1 MNSGTYQI
9 DPCNQACDYDY
20 EVKVGNKEKD
30 MLIAQLNAHIQEL
43 EQQEK
48 DYDLLNQKFR
58 QLQNEYSLLKDNK
71 LRLEYELKQRDE
83 AYNKKICDLR
93 GENENLQ
100 LGFNEKISV
109 GKKLL
114 SDNDVLG
121 KQLDMKNA
129 EICDLN
135 NKINDLSAQ
144 LRLGLNDKNCLEQK
158 VQQLTEDKNNQKI
171 EIDKLFEDNK
181 KLSQIRQEQE
191 RNLKIGEQDRL
202 NLASKI
208 NENNCEIN
216 NLNDKL
222 RNHMDNIDQLQN
234 KLDNSTALNCNLQN
248 TIKDFERQ
256 INNFRNDNDNL
267 KTNLLK
273 EKTIRADEEKR
284 NEELN
289 QMINDRERKIGLLN
303 QEYEQGKRIHQQISN
318 DNNGF
323 QIEND
328 KLKSHIQ
335 ILTCQN
341 QKLIGELE
349 NVLEQDEKMNGP
361 LSRRDKIAVL
371 LRNNKMTLD
380 QSANTLN
387 EFISCGG
394 NKEMGNSGTRIYSST
409 NNYKNRSSSPGGMT
423 YSRINNA

>member
-1 MNSGTYQI
+1 MNSSTYQI
-9 DPCNQACDYDY
+9 DCCNPCGDIEY

-83 AYNKKICDLR
+83 AYNKRICDLR

-144 LRLGLNDKNCLEQK
+144 LHVGLNDKNCLEQK

-171 EIDKLFEDNK
+171 EIDQLFEDNK
-181 KLSQIRQEQE
+181 RLSQIRQEQE
-191 RNLKIGEQDRL
+191 RNLKIGEQDRC
-202 NLASKI
+202 NLANKI
-208 NENNCEIN
+208 NANNCEIN

-222 RNHMDNIDQLQN
+222 RGHSANISQLQN
-234 KLDNSTALNCNLQN
+234 KLDDSTNLNSNLQN

-256 INNFRNDNDNL
+256 ICNFRNDNDNL
-267 KTNLLK
+267 KNNLIK
-273 EKTIRADEEKR
+273 EKTMRNDEEKR
-284 NEELN
+284 NEELS
-289 QMINDRERKIGLLN
+289 QMINDRDRKIGLLN
-303 QEYEQGKRIHQQISN
+303 QEYEQGKRIHQQISCDN
-318 DNNGF
+318 DGF
-323 QIEND
+323 QVEND
-328 KLKSHIQ
+328 ELRSHVKV
-335 ILTCQN
+335 LTCQN

-349 NVLEQDEKMNGP
+349 NVLAQDEKMNGP

-371 LRNNKMTLD
+371 LRNNKITLD

-387 EFISCGG
+387 EFAGGSSC
-394 NKEMGNSGTRIYSST
+394 
-409 NNYKNRSSSPGGMT
+409 RSPSPGGYT
-423 YSRINNA
+423 YSREC

>member
-9 DPCNQACDYDY
+9 DCYNENDNCDYD
-20 EVKVGNKEKD
+20 VKVGSREKD

-83 AYNKKICDLR
+83 AFNKRICDLR

-144 LRLGLNDKNCLEQK
+144 LDLGLNDKNCLEQK
-158 VQQLTEDKNNQKI
+158 IQQLTDEKNNQKI
-171 EIDKLFEDNK
+171 EIDQLFEDNK

-222 RNHMDNIDQLQN
+222 RNHIYNVDQLQN
-234 KLDNSTALNCNLQN
+234 KLDNSNALNCNLQN
-248 TIKDFERQ
+248 TMKDFERQ
-256 INNFRNDNDNL
+256 INNYKNDNDNL
-267 KTNLLK
+267 KNNLIK
-273 EKTIRADEEKR
+273 EKSIRIDEEKR

-289 QMINDRERKIGLLN
+289 QMINDRDRKISLLN
-303 QEYEQGKRIHQQISN
+303 QEYEQGKRIHQQISCDN
-318 DNNGF
+318 DGF

-328 KLKSHIQ
+328 KLKRHIQ
-335 ILTCQN
+335 VLTCQN
-341 QKLIGELE
+341 QKLISELE
-349 NVLEQDEKMNGP
+349 NVLAQDEKMNGP

-387 EFISCGG
+387 EFINCGG
-394 NKEMGNSGTRIYSST
+394 KNDIGNSGSRIYSS
-409 NNYKNRSSSPGGMT
+409 NSYKNRTSSPGGYT
-423 YSRINNA
+423 YSRVNA

>member
-9 DPCNQACDYDY
+9 DCCDQNCDYEY

-48 DYDLLNQKFR
+48 DYDLLKQKFR

-83 AYNKKICDLR
+83 AYNKRICDLR

-129 EICDLN
+129 EISDLN

-144 LRLGLNDKNCLEQK
+144 LRAGLNDKNCLEQK
-158 VQQLTEDKNNQKI
+158 VQELTDDKNNQKI

-208 NENNCEIN
+208 SENNCEIN

-222 RNHMDNIDQLQN
+222 RNHMNNIDQLQN

-256 INNFRNDNDNL
+256 INNFRCDNDNL
-267 KTNLLK
+267 KNNLLK
-273 EKTIRADEEKR
+273 EKTIRADEEKK
-284 NEELN
+284 NEELS
-289 QMINDRERKIGLLN
+289 QMINDRDRKIGLLN
-303 QEYEQGKRIHQQISN
+303 QEYEQGKRIHQQISC

-335 ILTCQN
+335 VLTCQN

-349 NVLEQDEKMNGP
+349 NVLAQDEKMNGP

-394 NKEMGNSGTRIYSST
+394 NKDMGNFSS
-409 NNYKNRSSSPGGMT
+409 NNYKNRSSSPGGFT
-423 YSRINNA
+423 YSRVNNA

>member
-9 DPCNQACDYDY
+9 DSYNQNGDYDY

-144 LRLGLNDKNCLEQK
+144 LRLGLNDKDCLEQK

-222 RNHMDNIDQLQN
+222 RSHMSNIDQLQN

-256 INNFRNDNDNL
+256 INNFRSDNDNL

-273 EKTIRADEEKR
+273 EKAIRADEEKR

-289 QMINDRERKIGLLN
+289 QMINDRERRIGLLN
-303 QEYEQGKRIHQQISN
+303 QEYEQGKRIHQQISC

-335 ILTCQN
+335 VLTCQN

-349 NVLEQDEKMNGP
+349 NVLAQDEKMNGP
-361 LSRRDKIAVL
+361 LSRRDKIADL

-394 NKEMGNSGTRIYSST
+394 SKEMGNSGTRVYSP
-409 NNYKNRSSSPGGMT
+409 NNYKNRTSSPGGFT

>member
-1 MNSGTYQI
+1 MNSGTCQI

-222 RNHMDNIDQLQN
+222 RNHMNNIDQLQN

>member
-9 DPCNQACDYDY
+9 DSGDQNGDYDY
-20 EVKVGNKEKD
+20 EVKVGDKEKD
-30 MLIAQLNAHIQEL
+30 MLIAQLNTHIQDL

-48 DYDLLNQKFR
+48 NYDLLNQKFR

-100 LGFNEKISV
+100 LGFNEKITV

-144 LRLGLNDKNCLEQK
+144 LQLGLDDKNCLEQK
-158 VQQLTEDKNNQKI
+158 VQELTEVKNNQKV
-171 EIDKLFEDNK
+171 EIDQLFEDNK

-191 RNLKIGEQDRL
+191 RNLKIGEQDKL
-202 NLASKI
+202 NLVSKI

-222 RNHMDNIDQLQN
+222 RNQINSIEQLQN

-256 INNFRNDNDNL
+256 ISNFKNDNDNL
-267 KTNLLK
+267 KNNLLK
-273 EKTIRADEEKR
+273 EKAIRDDEEKR
-284 NEELN
+284 NEELG
-289 QMINDRERKIGLLN
+289 QMINDRERRIGLLN
-303 QEYEQGKRIHQQISN
+303 QEFEQGKRIHQQITSDN
-318 DNNGF
+318 DAF
-323 QIEND
+323 QLEND
-328 KLKSHIQ
+328 KLKGHIQ
-335 ILTCQN
+335 VLTCQN
-341 QKLIGELE
+341 QKLIEELE
-349 NVLEQDEKMNGP
+349 NVLAQDENMNGP
-361 LSRRDKIAVL
+361 LSRRDKISAL

-387 EFISCGG
+387 QFISSGG
-394 NKEMGNSGTRIYSST
+394 N
-409 NNYKNRSSSPGGMT
+409 NNASRAYTSNNNINKSSSPGRIT
-423 YSRINNA
+423 YSRINNS

>member
-9 DPCNQACDYDY
+9 DSGDQNGDYDY
-20 EVKVGNKEKD
+20 EVKVGDKEKD
-30 MLIAQLNAHIQEL
+30 MLIAQLNAHIQDL

-48 DYDLLNQKFR
+48 NYDLLNQKFR
-58 QLQNEYSLLKDNK
+58 QLQNEYSLLKYNK

-100 LGFNEKISV
+100 LGFNEKITV

-135 NKINDLSAQ
+135 NKINDLTAQ
-144 LRLGLNDKNCLEQK
+144 LQLGLDDKNCLEQK
-158 VQQLTEDKNNQKI
+158 VQELTEVKNNQKV
-171 EIDKLFEDNK
+171 EIDQLFEDNK

-191 RNLKIGEQDRL
+191 RNLKIGEQDKL
-202 NLASKI
+202 NLVSKI

-222 RNHMDNIDQLQN
+222 RNQINSIEQLQN

-256 INNFRNDNDNL
+256 ISNFKNDHDNL
-267 KTNLLK
+267 KNNLLK
-273 EKTIRADEEKR
+273 EKAIRDDEEKR
-284 NEELN
+284 NEELG
-289 QMINDRERKIGLLN
+289 QMINDRERRIGLLN
-303 QEYEQGKRIHQQISN
+303 QEFEQGKRIHQQITSDN
-318 DNNGF
+318 DAF
-323 QIEND
+323 QLEND
-328 KLKSHIQ
+328 KLKGHIQ
-335 ILTCQN
+335 VLTCQN
-341 QKLIGELE
+341 QKLIEELE
-349 NVLEQDEKMNGP
+349 NVLAQDENMNGP
-361 LSRRDKIAVL
+361 LSRRDKISAL

-387 EFISCGG
+387 QFIGG
-394 NKEMGNSGTRIYSST
+394 N
-409 NNYKNRSSSPGGMT
+409 NNDSRAYTSNNNMNKSSSPGRIT

>member
-9 DPCNQACDYDY
+9 DCYHENDNCDYD
-20 EVKVGNKEKD
+20 VKVGSREKD

-83 AYNKKICDLR
+83 AFNKRICDLR

-144 LRLGLNDKNCLEQK
+144 LNLGLNDKSCLEQK
-158 VQQLTEDKNNQKI
+158 IQQLTEEKNNQKI
-171 EIDKLFEDNK
+171 EIDQLFEDNK

-191 RNLKIGEQDRL
+191 RNLKLGEQDRL
-202 NLASKI
+202 TLASKI

-222 RNHMDNIDQLQN
+222 RNHMSNIDQLQN

-248 TIKDFERQ
+248 TMKDFERQ
-256 INNFRNDNDNL
+256 INNFKNDNDNL
-267 KTNLLK
+267 KNNLIK
-273 EKTIRADEEKR
+273 EKSIRIDEEKR
-284 NEELN
+284 NEELT
-289 QMINDRERKIGLLN
+289 QMINDRDRKISLLT
-303 QEYEQGKRIHQQISN
+303 QEYEQGKRIHQQISCDN
-318 DNNGF
+318 DGF
-323 QIEND
+323 QCEND
-328 KLKSHIQ
+328 KLKNHIQ
-335 ILTCQN
+335 VLTCQN

-371 LRNNKMTLD
+371 LRNNKITLD
-380 QSANTLN
+380 QSANALN
-387 EFISCGG
+387 EFI
-394 NKEMGNSGTRIYSST
+394 NYILKNEVGNSGSRIY
-409 NNYKNRSSSPGGMT
+409 RSSSPGGCT
-423 YSRINNA
+423 YSRINA

>member
-9 DPCNQACDYDY
+9 DCYNENDNCDYD
-20 EVKVGNKEKD
+20 VKVGSREKD

-83 AYNKKICDLR
+83 AYNKRICDLR

-144 LRLGLNDKNCLEQK
+144 LNLGLNDKNCLEQK
-158 VQQLTEDKNNQKI
+158 IQQLTEEKNNQKV
-171 EIDKLFEDNK
+171 EIDQLFEDNK

-222 RNHMDNIDQLQN
+222 RNHMCNIDQLQN
-234 KLDNSTALNCNLQN
+234 KLDSSTALNCNLQN

-256 INNFRNDNDNL
+256 INNFKNDNDNL
-267 KTNLLK
+267 KNNLIK
-273 EKTIRADEEKR
+273 EKSIRIDEEKR
-284 NEELN
+284 NEELT
-289 QMINDRERKIGLLN
+289 QMINDRDRKISLLT
-303 QEYEQGKRIHQQISN
+303 QEYEQGKKIHQQISCDN
-318 DNNGF
+318 DGF

-328 KLKSHIQ
+328 KLKNHIQ
-335 ILTCQN
+335 VLTCQN

-349 NVLEQDEKMNGP
+349 NVLAQDEKMNGP

-371 LRNNKMTLD
+371 LRNNKITLD

-387 EFISCGG
+387 EFINCGG
-394 NKEMGNSGTRIYSST
+394 KNEIGGGSVNRVYSSSS
-409 NNYKNRSSSPGGMT
+409 YKNKTSSPGGYT
-423 YSRINNA
+423 YSRVNC

>member
-1 MNSGTYQI
+1 MNSSTYQI
-9 DPCNQACDYDY
+9 DSCNPCGEIEY

-83 AYNKKICDLR
+83 AYNKRICDLR

-109 GKKLL
+109 GNKLL

-135 NKINDLSAQ
+135 NKINDLSSQ
-144 LRLGLNDKNCLEQK
+144 LHAGLNDKNCLEQK
-158 VQQLTEDKNNQKI
+158 VQQSNDDKNSQKI
-171 EIDKLFEDNK
+171 EIDRLFEDNK
-181 KLSQIRQEQE
+181 RLSQIRQEQE

-202 NLASKI
+202 NLANKI
-208 NENNCEIN
+208 NANNCEIN

-222 RNHMDNIDQLQN
+222 RSHISNIDQLQN
-234 KLDNSTALNCNLQN
+234 KLDSSSALNCNLQN

-256 INNFRNDNDNL
+256 ICNFQNDNDNL
-267 KTNLLK
+267 KNNLLK
-273 EKTIRADEEKR
+273 EKSIRADEEKR
-284 NEELN
+284 NDELT
-289 QMINDRERKIGLLN
+289 QMINDRDRKIGLLN
-303 QEYEQGKRIHQQISN
+303 QEYEQGKRIHQQITCDN
-318 DNNGF
+318 DGF

-328 KLKSHIQ
+328 KLRGHVKV
-335 ILTCQN
+335 LTCQN

-349 NVLEQDEKMNGP
+349 NVLAQDEKMNGP

-387 EFISCGG
+387 EFTNIPCG
-394 NKEMGNSGTRIYSST
+394 NEMGNVGTRIYSSS
-409 NNYKNRSSSPGGMT
+409 YKNRTSSPVGCT
-423 YSRINNA
+423 YSRANNV

>member
-1 MNSGTYQI
+1 MNSETYQI
-9 DPCNQACDYDY
+9 DSYINNDNCDYD
-20 EVKVGNKEKD
+20 VKVGSREKD

-48 DYDLLNQKFR
+48 DYDLLSQKFR

-83 AYNKKICDLR
+83 AFNKRICDLR

-135 NKINDLSAQ
+135 NKINDLSGQ
-144 LRLGLNDKNCLEQK
+144 LNLGLNDKNCLEQK
-158 VQQLTEDKNNQKI
+158 IQQLTDEKNNQKI
-171 EIDKLFEDNK
+171 EIDQLFEDNK

-191 RNLKIGEQDRL
+191 RNLKLGEQDRI

-222 RNHMDNIDQLQN
+222 RNHVCNIEQLQN
-234 KLDNSTALNCNLQN
+234 KLDNCTALNCNLQN

-256 INNFRNDNDNL
+256 INNFKNENDNL
-267 KTNLLK
+267 KNNLIK
-273 EKTIRADEEKR
+273 EKSIRIDEEKR

-289 QMINDRERKIGLLN
+289 QMINDRDRKITLLN
-303 QEYEQGKRIHQQISN
+303 QEYEQGKKIHQQISCDN
-318 DNNGF
+318 DGF

-335 ILTCQN
+335 VLTCQN
-341 QKLIGELE
+341 QKLISELE
-349 NVLEQDEKMNGP
+349 NVLAQDEKMNGP
-361 LSRRDKIAVL
+361 LSRRDKIAAL

-380 QSANTLN
+380 QSANSLN
-387 EFISCGG
+387 EFINCGG
-394 NKEMGNSGTRIYSST
+394 KNEIGNNYSPNS
-409 NNYKNRSSSPGGMT
+409 YKNRTSSPEGYT
-423 YSRINNA
+423 YSRVNA

>member
-1 MNSGTYQI
+1 MNSSTYQI
-9 DPCNQACDYDY
+9 DCCNPCGDIEY

-83 AYNKKICDLR
+83 AYNKRICDLR

-144 LRLGLNDKNCLEQK
+144 LHVGLNDKNCLEQK

-171 EIDKLFEDNK
+171 EIDQLFEDNK
-181 KLSQIRQEQE
+181 RLSQIRQEQE
-191 RNLKIGEQDRL
+191 RNLKIGEQDRC
-202 NLASKI
+202 NLANKI
-208 NENNCEIN
+208 NANNCEIN

-222 RNHMDNIDQLQN
+222 RGHLANISQLQN
-234 KLDNSTALNCNLQN
+234 KLDDSTNLNCNLQN

-256 INNFRNDNDNL
+256 ICNFRNDNDNL
-267 KTNLLK
+267 KNNLIK
-273 EKTIRADEEKR
+273 EKTMRNDEEKR
-284 NEELN
+284 NEELS
-289 QMINDRERKIGLLN
+289 QMINDRDRKIGLLN
-303 QEYEQGKRIHQQISN
+303 QEYEQGKRIHQQISCDN
-318 DNNGF
+318 DGF
-323 QIEND
+323 QVEND
-328 KLKSHIQ
+328 KLRSHVKV
-335 ILTCQN
+335 LTCQN

-361 LSRRDKIAVL
+361 LSRRDKI
-371 LRNNKMTLD
+371 TLD

-387 EFISCGG
+387 EFAGGSSC
-394 NKEMGNSGTRIYSST
+394 
-409 NNYKNRSSSPGGMT
+409 RSPSPGGYT
-423 YSRINNA
+423 YSREC

>member
-1 MNSGTYQI
+1 
-9 DPCNQACDYDY
+9 
-20 EVKVGNKEKD
+20 

-83 AYNKKICDLR
+83 AYNKRICDLR

-109 GKKLL
+109 GNKLL

-135 NKINDLSAQ
+135 NKINDLSSQ
-144 LRLGLNDKNCLEQK
+144 LHAGLNDKNCLEQK
-158 VQQLTEDKNNQKI
+158 VQQLNDDKNSQKI
-171 EIDKLFEDNK
+171 EIDRLFEDNK
-181 KLSQIRQEQE
+181 RLSQIRQEQE

-202 NLASKI
+202 NLANKI
-208 NENNCEIN
+208 NANNCEIN

-222 RNHMDNIDQLQN
+222 RSHISNIDQLQN
-234 KLDNSTALNCNLQN
+234 KLDSSSALNCNLQN

-256 INNFRNDNDNL
+256 ICNFQNDNDNL
-267 KTNLLK
+267 KNNLLK
-273 EKTIRADEEKR
+273 EKSIRADEEKR
-284 NEELN
+284 NDELT
-289 QMINDRERKIGLLN
+289 QMINDRDRKIGLLN
-303 QEYEQGKRIHQQISN
+303 QEYEQGKRIHQQITCDN
-318 DNNGF
+318 DGF

-328 KLKSHIQ
+328 KLRGHVKV
-335 ILTCQN
+335 LTCQN

-349 NVLEQDEKMNGP
+349 NVLAQDEKMNGP

-387 EFISCGG
+387 EFINIPC
-394 NKEMGNSGTRIYSST
+394 NNEMGNAGTRIYSST
-409 NNYKNRSSSPGGMT
+409 YKNRASSPVGCT
-423 YSRINNA
+423 YSRANNA

>member
-9 DPCNQACDYDY
+9 DCYHENDNCDYD
-20 EVKVGNKEKD
+20 VKVGSREKD

-83 AYNKKICDLR
+83 AFNKRICDLR

-144 LRLGLNDKNCLEQK
+144 LNLGLNDKNCLEQK
-158 VQQLTEDKNNQKI
+158 IQQLTEEKNNQKV
-171 EIDKLFEDNK
+171 EIDQLFEDNK

-222 RNHMDNIDQLQN
+222 RNHMCNIDQLQN

-256 INNFRNDNDNL
+256 INNFKNDNDNL
-267 KTNLLK
+267 KNNLIK
-273 EKTIRADEEKR
+273 EKSIRIDEEKR
-284 NEELN
+284 NDELN
-289 QMINDRERKIGLLN
+289 QMINDRDRKISLLT
-303 QEYEQGKRIHQQISN
+303 QEYEQGKKIHQQISCDN
-318 DNNGF
+318 DGF

-328 KLKSHIQ
+328 KLKNHIQ
-335 ILTCQN
+335 VLTCQN

-349 NVLEQDEKMNGP
+349 NVLAQDEKMNGP
-361 LSRRDKIAVL
+361 LSRRDKITVL

-387 EFISCGG
+387 EFINCGG
-394 NKEMGNSGTRIYSST
+394 KNEIGGGSANRVYSS
-409 NNYKNRSSSPGGMT
+409 NSYKNRTSSPGGYT
-423 YSRINNA
+423 YSRVNA

>member
-1 MNSGTYQI
+1 MSSGTYQI
-9 DPCNQACDYDY
+9 DCFNNDNGDYNY

-48 DYDLLNQKFR
+48 DYDSLNQKFR

-83 AYNKKICDLR
+83 AYNKRICDLR

-158 VQQLTEDKNNQKI
+158 VAQLTEDKNNQKI

-191 RNLKIGEQDRL
+191 RNLKMGEQDRL

-222 RNHMDNIDQLQN
+222 RSHMSNVDQLQN
-234 KLDNSTALNCNLQN
+234 KLDNCTALNCNLQN
-248 TIKDFERQ
+248 TMKDFERQ

-267 KTNLLK
+267 KNNLIK
-273 EKTIRADEEKR
+273 EKAIRADEEKR
-284 NEELN
+284 GEELS

-303 QEYEQGKRIHQQISN
+303 QEYEQGKRIHQQISS

-335 ILTCQN
+335 VLTCQN

-349 NVLEQDEKMNGP
+349 NVLAQDEKMNGP

-394 NKEMGNSGTRIYSST
+394 SKDLGNSGSRIY
-409 NNYKNRSSSPGGMT
+409 RSSSPGGFT
-423 YSRINNA
+423 YSRVNNA

>member
-9 DPCNQACDYDY
+9 DSGDQNGDFDY
-20 EVKVGNKEKD
+20 EVKVGDKEKD
-30 MLIAQLNAHIQEL
+30 MLIAQLNAHIQDL

-48 DYDLLNQKFR
+48 NYDLLNQKFR

-100 LGFNEKISV
+100 LGFNEKITV

-144 LRLGLNDKNCLEQK
+144 LQLGLDDKNCLEQK
-158 VQQLTEDKNNQKI
+158 VQELTEVKNNQKV
-171 EIDKLFEDNK
+171 EIDQLFEDNK

-191 RNLKIGEQDRL
+191 RNLKIGEQDKL
-202 NLASKI
+202 NLVSKI

-222 RNHMDNIDQLQN
+222 RNQISNIEQLQN

-256 INNFRNDNDNL
+256 ISNFKNDNDNL
-267 KTNLLK
+267 KNNLLK
-273 EKTIRADEEKR
+273 EKAIRDDEEKR
-284 NEELN
+284 NEELG
-289 QMINDRERKIGLLN
+289 QMINDRERRIGLLN
-303 QEYEQGKRIHQQISN
+303 QEFEQGKRIHQQITSDN
-318 DNNGF
+318 DAF
-323 QIEND
+323 QLEND
-328 KLKSHIQ
+328 KLKGHIQ
-335 ILTCQN
+335 VLTCQN
-341 QKLIGELE
+341 QKLIEELE
-349 NVLEQDEKMNGP
+349 NVLAQDENMNGP
-361 LSRRDKIAVL
+361 LSRRDKIAAL

-387 EFISCGG
+387 QFISSGG
-394 NKEMGNSGTRIYSST
+394 N
-409 NNYKNRSSSPGGMT
+409 NNASRAYTSNNNINKSSSPGRIT
-423 YSRINNA
+423 YSRINNS

>member
-9 DPCNQACDYDY
+9 DSGDQNGDYDY
-20 EVKVGNKEKD
+20 EVKVGDKEKD
-30 MLIAQLNAHIQEL
+30 MLIAQLNTHIQDL

-48 DYDLLNQKFR
+48 NYDLLNQKFR

-100 LGFNEKISV
+100 LGFNEKITV

-144 LRLGLNDKNCLEQK
+144 LQLGLDDKNCLEQK
-158 VQQLTEDKNNQKI
+158 VQELTEVKNNQKV
-171 EIDKLFEDNK
+171 EIDQLFEDNK

-191 RNLKIGEQDRL
+191 RNLKIGEQDKL
-202 NLASKI
+202 NLVSKI

-222 RNHMDNIDQLQN
+222 RNQINSIEQLQN

-256 INNFRNDNDNL
+256 ISNFKNDNDNL
-267 KTNLLK
+267 KNNLLK
-273 EKTIRADEEKR
+273 EKAIRDDEEKR
-284 NEELN
+284 NEELG
-289 QMINDRERKIGLLN
+289 QMINDRERRIGLLN
-303 QEYEQGKRIHQQISN
+303 QEFEQGKRIHQQITSDN
-318 DNNGF
+318 DAF
-323 QIEND
+323 QLEND
-328 KLKSHIQ
+328 KLKGHIQ
-335 ILTCQN
+335 VLTCQN
-341 QKLIGELE
+341 QKLIEELE
-349 NVLEQDEKMNGP
+349 NVLAQDENMNGP
-361 LSRRDKIAVL
+361 LSRRDKISAL

-387 EFISCGG
+387 QFISSGG
-394 NKEMGNSGTRIYSST
+394 N
-409 NNYKNRSSSPGGMT
+409 NNASRAYTANNNMNKSSSPGRIT

>member
-1 MNSGTYQI
+1 MNSSTYQI
-9 DPCNQACDYDY
+9 DSCNPCGEIEY

-83 AYNKKICDLR
+83 AYNKRICDLR

-144 LRLGLNDKNCLEQK
+144 LRAGLNDKNCLEQK
-158 VQQLTEDKNNQKI
+158 VQELTDDKNNQKI

-208 NENNCEIN
+208 SENNCEIN

-222 RNHMDNIDQLQN
+222 RNHMNNIDQLQN

-256 INNFRNDNDNL
+256 INNFRCDNDNL
-267 KTNLLK
+267 KNNLLK
-273 EKTIRADEEKR
+273 EKTIRADEEKK
-284 NEELN
+284 NEELS
-289 QMINDRERKIGLLN
+289 QMINDRDRKIGLLN
-303 QEYEQGKRIHQQISN
+303 QEYEQGKRIHQQISC

-335 ILTCQN
+335 VLTCQN

-349 NVLEQDEKMNGP
+349 NVLAQDEKMNGP

-394 NKEMGNSGTRIYSST
+394 NKDMGNFSS
-409 NNYKNRSSSPGGMT
+409 NNYKNRSSSPGGFT
-423 YSRINNA
+423 YSRVNNA

>member
-9 DPCNQACDYDY
+9 DPCNQSCDYDY

-222 RNHMDNIDQLQN
+222 RNHMNNIDQLQN

>member
-1 MNSGTYQI
+1 MNCGTYQM
-9 DPCNQACDYDY
+9 DSYSPSRDCDY
-20 EVKVGNKEKD
+20 EVKVCNKEKD
-30 MLIAQLNAHIQEL
+30 MLIAQLNAHIHEL

-83 AYNKKICDLR
+83 AYNKRICDLR

-135 NKINDLSAQ
+135 NKINDLSTQ
-144 LRLGLNDKNCLEQK
+144 LHLGLNDKNCLEQK

-171 EIDKLFEDNK
+171 EIDRLFEDNK

-191 RNLKIGEQDRL
+191 RDLKIGEQDRS
-202 NLASKI
+202 NLRNKI
-208 NENNCEIN
+208 SENNCEIN

-222 RNHMDNIDQLQN
+222 RNHLNNIDQLQN
-234 KLDNSTALNCNLQN
+234 KLDNSSALNCNLQN

-256 INNFRNDNDNL
+256 ICNFRNDNDNL
-267 KTNLLK
+267 K
-273 EKTIRADEEKR
+273 I
-284 NEELN
+284 
-289 QMINDRERKIGLLN
+289 
-303 QEYEQGKRIHQQISN
+303 
-318 DNNGF
+318 
-323 QIEND
+323 
-328 KLKSHIQ
+328 
-335 ILTCQN
+335 
-341 QKLIGELE
+341 
-349 NVLEQDEKMNGP
+349 
-361 LSRRDKIAVL
+361 
-371 LRNNKMTLD
+371 
-380 QSANTLN
+380 
-387 EFISCGG
+387 
-394 NKEMGNSGTRIYSST
+394 IY
-409 NNYKNRSSSPGGMT
+409 
-423 YSRINNA
+423 

>member
-1 MNSGTYQI
+1 MNSSTYQI
-9 DPCNQACDYDY
+9 DCCNPCGEIEY
-20 EVKVGNKEKD
+20 EIKVGNKEKD
-30 MLIAQLNAHIQEL
+30 MLIAQLNAHIHEL

-83 AYNKKICDLR
+83 AYNKRICDLR

-100 LGFNEKISV
+100 LGYNEKISV

-135 NKINDLSAQ
+135 NKINDLSSQ
-144 LRLGLNDKNCLEQK
+144 LHAGLNDKNCLEQK
-158 VQQLTEDKNNQKI
+158 VQQLNDDKNDQKI
-171 EIDKLFEDNK
+171 EIDRLFEDNK
-181 KLSQIRQEQE
+181 RLSQIRQEQE

-202 NLASKI
+202 NLANKI
-208 NENNCEIN
+208 NANNCEIN
-216 NLNDKL
+216 NLNDNL
-222 RNHMDNIDQLQN
+222 RSHISNIDQLQN
-234 KLDNSTALNCNLQN
+234 KLDNSSALNCNLQN

-256 INNFRNDNDNL
+256 ICNFQNDNDNL
-267 KTNLLK
+267 KNNLLK
-273 EKTIRADEEKR
+273 EKSIRADEEKR
-284 NEELN
+284 NDELT
-289 QMINDRERKIGLLN
+289 QMINDRDRKIGLLN
-303 QEYEQGKRIHQQISN
+303 QEYEQGKRIHQQITCDN
-318 DNNGF
+318 DGF
-323 QIEND
+323 QCEND
-328 KLKSHIQ
+328 KLRGHIKV
-335 ILTCQN
+335 LTCQN

-349 NVLEQDEKMNGP
+349 NVLAQDEKMNGP

-387 EFISCGG
+387 EFM
-394 NKEMGNSGTRIYSST
+394 N
-409 NNYKNRSSSPGGMT
+409 
-423 YSRINNA
+423 

>member
-1 MNSGTYQI
+1 MNSGTYEI
-9 DPCNQACDYDY
+9 DPYCQNGDYDY

-30 MLIAQLNAHIQEL
+30 MLIAQLTAHIQEL
-43 EQQEK
+43 EQREK

-58 QLQNEYSLLKDNK
+58 QLQNEFSLLKDNK

-83 AYNKKICDLR
+83 AYNKRICDLR

-135 NKINDLSAQ
+135 NKINELSAQ
-144 LRLGLNDKNCLEQK
+144 LRIGLEDKNCLEQK
-158 VQQLTEDKNNQKI
+158 VQQLTDDKNNQKI
-171 EIDKLFEDNK
+171 EIDQLFEDNK

-191 RNLKIGEQDRL
+191 RDLKLGEQDKICL
-202 NLASKI
+202 TNKI

-222 RNHMDNIDQLQN
+222 RNQISSIEQLQN

-256 INNFRNDNDNL
+256 INNFKNDNDNL
-267 KTNLLK
+267 KNNLLK
-273 EKTIRADEEKR
+273 EKAIRCDEEKK
-284 NEELN
+284 NEELS
-289 QMINDRERKIGLLN
+289 QMINDRERRIRLLN
-303 QEYEQGKRIHQQISN
+303 QEYEQGKRIHQQISCDN
-318 DNNGF
+318 DGF

-335 ILTCQN
+335 VLTCQN

-349 NVLEQDEKMNGP
+349 NVLDQDEKMNGP
-361 LSRRDKIAVL
+361 LSRREKIAGL

-387 EFISCGG
+387 EFVNCGG
-394 NKEMGNSGTRIYSST
+394 NNDIGNSSERIINS
-409 NNYKNRSSSPGGMT
+409 NNYKNRATSSGGYT

>member
-9 DPCNQACDYDY
+9 DCCDPNCDYEY

-83 AYNKKICDLR
+83 AYNKRICDLR

-144 LRLGLNDKNCLEQK
+144 LRAGLNDKNCLEQK
-158 VQQLTEDKNNQKI
+158 VQELTDDKNNQKI

-222 RNHMDNIDQLQN
+222 RSHMSNIDQLQN

-273 EKTIRADEEKR
+273 EKAIRADEEKR

-289 QMINDRERKIGLLN
+289 QMINDRERRIGLLN
-303 QEYEQGKRIHQQISN
+303 QEYEQGKRIHQQISC

-335 ILTCQN
+335 VLTCQN

-349 NVLEQDEKMNGP
+349 NVLAQDEKMNGP

-394 NKEMGNSGTRIYSST
+394 SKEMGNSGTRVYSP
-409 NNYKNRSSSPGGMT
+409 NNYKNRTSSPGGFT

>member
-1 MNSGTYQI
+1 MNSSTYQI
-9 DPCNQACDYDY
+9 DSWNPWDEVEY

-30 MLIAQLNAHIQEL
+30 ILIAQLNAHIQEL

-83 AYNKKICDLR
+83 AYNKRICDLR

-109 GKKLL
+109 GNKLL
-114 SDNDVLG
+114 SDNDILG

-135 NKINDLSAQ
+135 NKINDLSSQ
-144 LRLGLNDKNCLEQK
+144 LHVGLNDKNCLEQK
-158 VQQLTEDKNNQKI
+158 VQQLNDDKNSQKI
-171 EIDKLFEDNK
+171 EIDRLFEDNK

-202 NLASKI
+202 NLANKI
-208 NENNCEIN
+208 NANNCEIN

-222 RNHMDNIDQLQN
+222 RSHICNIDQLQN
-234 KLDNSTALNCNLQN
+234 KLDNSSVLNCNLQN

-256 INNFRNDNDNL
+256 ICNFQNDNDNL
-267 KTNLLK
+267 KNNLLK
-273 EKTIRADEEKR
+273 EKSIRADEEKR
-284 NEELN
+284 NDELT
-289 QMINDRERKIGLLN
+289 QMINDRDRKIGLLN
-303 QEYEQGKRIHQQISN
+303 QEYEQGKRVHQQISCDN
-318 DNNGF
+318 DGF
-323 QIEND
+323 QVEND
-328 KLKSHIQ
+328 KLKDHVKV
-335 ILTCQN
+335 LTCQN

-349 NVLEQDEKMNGP
+349 NVLAQDERMNGP

-387 EFISCGG
+387 EFINIAAC
-394 NKEMGNSGTRIYSST
+394 
-409 NNYKNRSSSPGGMT
+409 
-423 YSRINNA
+423 

>member
-1 MNSGTYQI
+1 MNSSTYQI
-9 DPCNQACDYDY
+9 YSCNPCGEIEY

-30 MLIAQLNAHIQEL
+30 MLIAQLNAHIQDL

-48 DYDLLNQKFR
+48 NYDLLNQKFR
-58 QLQNEYSLLKDNK
+58 QLQNEYSLLKYNK

-100 LGFNEKISV
+100 LGFNEKITV

-135 NKINDLSAQ
+135 NKINDLTAQ
-144 LRLGLNDKNCLEQK
+144 LQLGLDDKNCLEQK
-158 VQQLTEDKNNQKI
+158 VQELTEVKNNQKV
-171 EIDKLFEDNK
+171 EIDQLFEDNK

-191 RNLKIGEQDRL
+191 RNLKIGEQDKL
-202 NLASKI
+202 NLVSKI

-222 RNHMDNIDQLQN
+222 RNQINSIEQLQN

-256 INNFRNDNDNL
+256 ISNFKNDHDNL
-267 KTNLLK
+267 KNNLLK
-273 EKTIRADEEKR
+273 EKAIRDDEEKR
-284 NEELN
+284 NEELG
-289 QMINDRERKIGLLN
+289 QMINDRERRIGLLN
-303 QEYEQGKRIHQQISN
+303 QEFEQGKRIHQQITSDN
-318 DNNGF
+318 DAF
-323 QIEND
+323 QLEND
-328 KLKSHIQ
+328 KLKGHIQ
-335 ILTCQN
+335 VLTCQN
-341 QKLIGELE
+341 QKLIEELE
-349 NVLEQDEKMNGP
+349 NVLAQDENMNGP
-361 LSRRDKIAVL
+361 LSRRDKISAL

-387 EFISCGG
+387 QFIGG
-394 NKEMGNSGTRIYSST
+394 N
-409 NNYKNRSSSPGGMT
+409 NNDSRAYTSNNNMNKSSSPGRIT

>member
-9 DPCNQACDYDY
+9 DCCDQNCDYEY

-83 AYNKKICDLR
+83 AYNKRICDLR

-144 LRLGLNDKNCLEQK
+144 LRAGLNDKNCLEQK
-158 VQQLTEDKNNQKI
+158 VQELTDDKNNQKI

-208 NENNCEIN
+208 SENNCEIN

-222 RNHMDNIDQLQN
+222 RNHMNNIDQLQN
-234 KLDNSTALNCNLQN
+234 KLDSSTALNCNLQN
-248 TIKDFERQ
+248 TIKDFERK
-256 INNFRNDNDNL
+256 INNFRCDNDNL
-267 KTNLLK
+267 KNNLLK
-273 EKTIRADEEKR
+273 EKTIRADEEKK
-284 NEELN
+284 NEELS
-289 QMINDRERKIGLLN
+289 QMINDRDRKIGLLN
-303 QEYEQGKRIHQQISN
+303 QEYEQGKRIHQQISC

-335 ILTCQN
+335 VLTCQN

-349 NVLEQDEKMNGP
+349 NVLAQDEKMNGP

-394 NKEMGNSGTRIYSST
+394 NKDMGNFSS
-409 NNYKNRSSSPGGMT
+409 NNYKNRSSSPGGFT
-423 YSRINNA
+423 YSRVNNA

>member
-9 DPCNQACDYDY
+9 DCYHENDNCDYD
-20 EVKVGNKEKD
+20 VKVGSREKD

-83 AYNKKICDLR
+83 AFNKRICDLR

-144 LRLGLNDKNCLEQK
+144 LNLGLNDKSCLEQK
-158 VQQLTEDKNNQKI
+158 IQQLTEEKNNQKI
-171 EIDKLFEDNK
+171 EIDQLFEDNK

-191 RNLKIGEQDRL
+191 RNLKLGEQDRL
-202 NLASKI
+202 TLASKI

-222 RNHMDNIDQLQN
+222 RNHMSNIDQLQN

-248 TIKDFERQ
+248 TMKDFERQ
-256 INNFRNDNDNL
+256 INNFKNDNDNL
-267 KTNLLK
+267 KNNLIK
-273 EKTIRADEEKR
+273 EKSIRIDEEKR
-284 NEELN
+284 NEELT
-289 QMINDRERKIGLLN
+289 QMINDRDRKISLLT
-303 QEYEQGKRIHQQISN
+303 QEYEQGKRIHQQISCDN
-318 DNNGF
+318 DGF
-323 QIEND
+323 QCEND
-328 KLKSHIQ
+328 KLKNHIQ
-335 ILTCQN
+335 VLTCQN

-371 LRNNKMTLD
+371 LRNNKITLD
-380 QSANTLN
+380 QSANALN
-387 EFISCGG
+387 EFINCGG
-394 NKEMGNSGTRIYSST
+394 KNEVGNSGSRIY
-409 NNYKNRSSSPGGMT
+409 RSSSPGGCT
-423 YSRINNA
+423 YSRINA